1 MKVICKPSNVKR
13 VQKSPANGYKD
24 IDRYLKNGVSKTI
37 VHVIKHVNFQLYRV
51 HPDGVFRK
59 PGN

>member
-37 VHVIKHVNFQLYRV
+37 VHVTKHVNFQLYRV
-51 HPDGVFRK
+51 HPDGVI
-59 PGN
+59 